1 VPYREIDKNFF
12 HVIIIVIF
20 LFNIT
25 IPISNVSASDVSIN
39 SDEINY
45 TYFSLD
51 ENVSIDLNALPI
63 MYGQKTFLTVPW
75 YNLDITMSDNEDFL
89 VISKSNY
96 ASDKDTPCILLL
108 WTNSDLDEQLY
119 CNPNDNFPSYYSASI
134 SPDGDFIAVCSG
146 DGSIHILPVFYQNNV
161 SEYDH
166 LLMSLSY
173 GERCGAVK
181 FDHLTSD
188 LWAIWEDNPEGHTDF
203 DNNLTRSIVKFEKPI
218 EALNNGKQV
227 NISVERIFEDYS
239 RSWDSQKRIHISDDG
254 NRFFFSSPT
263 TEHTLIWLK
272 NTSVWYELDLVVD
285 DMTADGLWIMEANL
299 DPDTNWKS
307 VNIWPSNGDIFSYR
321 INNISQAQFT
331 LNNDGVVFRETT
343 HAIEDECS
351 GDLIWNHRTVT
362 LNLTNWDNITEKT
375 IDVPV
380 QNLNSQRKFTLTR
393 DSSTMYTIEDG
404 VFSKWEKSVTNPF
417 STNCVLAD
425 NDGNN
430 YGIGIFAIFLAILYV
445 INMSPVWEE
454 EEKQR
459 VEREAQRVEGEA
471 QARRYRNEQRKK
483 KEEKN
488 RKLWNVRKMRLLTI
502 AVEMFSDIKSFE
514 MDYQNEKLEISIG
527 CEPYTIYIE
536 YPDRPVFGMSF
547 GERTKTYAN
556 LEYSNALT
564 RTDQSIINEMLDDKN
579 RKVWIKDKP
588 YSRNICPDCGKR
600 YSSNIL
606 NNYCTV
612 CDDDADC

>member
-1 VPYREIDKNFF
+1 MSYREIDKNFF
-12 HVIIIVIF
+12 HVIIIAIF

-51 ENVSIDLNALPI
+51 ENISIDLNALPI
-63 MYGQKTFLTVPW
+63 MYGQQTFLIAPW
-75 YNLDITMSDNEDFL
+75 HTYFLDITMSDNEDFL
-89 VISKSNY
+89 VISKSKH
-96 ASDKDTPCILLL
+96 SPDKHTPCILLL

-146 DGSIHILPVFYQNNV
+146 DGSIHILPVFYRNNV

-218 EALNNGKQV
+218 DALNNGKQV

-239 RSWDSQKRIHISDDG
+239 SSWDSVKRIHISDDG

-263 TEHTLIWLK
+263 TENTLIWLK
-272 NTSVWYELDLVVD
+272 NTSIWYELDLVVD
-285 DMTADGLWIMEANL
+285 DITTEFLWDFVA
-299 DPDTNWKS
+299 
-307 VNIWPSNGDIFSYR
+307 R
-321 INNISQAQFT
+321 
-331 LNNDGVVFRETT
+331 
-343 HAIEDECS
+343 EDECS
-351 GDLIWNHRTVT
+351 GDLIWYWRTVT
-362 LNLTNWDNITEKT
+362 LNLMNRDNITEKT

-380 QNLNSQRKFTLTR
+380 QNLNSRGRQFTLTR

-404 VFSKWEKSVTNPF
+404 VFSKWGKSITNPF

-430 YGIGIFAIFLAILYV
+430 YGIGIFKILKFV
-445 INMSPVWEE
+445 
-454 EEKQR
+454 
-459 VEREAQRVEGEA
+459 
-471 QARRYRNEQRKK
+471 
-483 KEEKN
+483 
-488 RKLWNVRKMRLLTI
+488 LLIII
-502 AVEMFSDIKSFE
+502 AYF
-514 MDYQNEKLEISIG
+514 N
-527 CEPYTIYIE
+527 
-536 YPDRPVFGMSF
+536 
-547 GERTKTYAN
+547 
-556 LEYSNALT
+556 
-564 RTDQSIINEMLDDKN
+564 
-579 RKVWIKDKP
+579 
-588 YSRNICPDCGKR
+588 
-600 YSSNIL
+600 
-606 NNYCTV
+606 
-612 CDDDADC
+612 